1 MGMEKVRR
9 SIQFGASVPIS
20 KEGIDSSYS
29 KTTDGKIFKFGPL
42 VKRGT
47 KVEVSQEFNLDYYHG
62 PSLFNIQL
70 YRIPEYNA
78 EYCDTPVMELVETI
92 QIEFPDAHLEKDNN
106 LKNFSGVTFDLT
118 ARKLVGNNPLQY
130 SEITERIG
138 DFFGSI
144 FIDNE
149 FIKFLREKLGTRA
162 IVLLMEN
169 NYDQSQCLMQ
179 EFCQHV
185 KDPFTRDDT
194 EYNYILDIK
203 EKAPLL
209 LSRVNRKTKKIM
221 KKNEWLINI
230 NYDDVKSMIKQEF
243 NHTVK
248 NISVPTQPIVAIAHG
263 AIIYGLSKKSNG
275 LNNNSVEDNMKNIDS
290 SRVLKY
296 TLGIDVDSLYGKS
309 NDVEIHRFLALVN
322 RGTAIELD
330 QTFSFN
336 FEPEFNQKSENFA
349 IYYTKNNNVQHCE
362 VLLGV
367 LKIILPDVY
376 FYNRSINFGLTFGQK
391 GITAFARN
399 ELNGQNHMTTFC
411 YPNNVF

>member
-1 MGMEKVRR
+1 
-9 SIQFGASVPIS
+9 
-20 KEGIDSSYS
+20 
-29 KTTDGKIFKFGPL
+29 
-42 VKRGT
+42 
-47 KVEVSQEFNLDYYHG
+47 
-62 PSLFNIQL
+62 
-70 YRIPEYNA
+70 
-78 EYCDTPVMELVETI
+78 
-92 QIEFPDAHLEKDNN
+92 
-106 LKNFSGVTFDLT
+106 
-118 ARKLVGNNPLQY
+118 
-130 SEITERIG
+130 
-138 DFFGSI
+138 
-144 FIDNE
+144 
-149 FIKFLREKLGTRA
+149 
-162 IVLLMEN
+162 MEN

-209 LSRVNRKTKKIM
+209 LSHVNRKTKKIM

-230 NYDDVKSMIKQEF
+230 NYDDIKSMIKQEF

-248 NISVPTQPIVAIAHG
+248 NISVPIVAIAHG
-263 AIIYGLSKKSNG
+263 AIIYGLSKKSNC

-290 SRVLKY
+290 SRILVL
-296 TLGIDVDSLYGKS
+296 
-309 NDVEIHRFLALVN
+309 AN

-336 FEPEFNQKSENFA
+336 FESEFNQKSENFA
-349 IYYTKNNNVQHCE
+349 IYYTKNDNVQHCE

-399 ELNGQNHMTTFC
+399 ELNGQNHTTTFC
-411 YPNNVF
+411 YLNNVF

>member
-1 MGMEKVRR
+1 MELNCALIGKKSFGEERDE
-9 SIQFGASVPIS
+9 SI
-20 KEGIDSSYS
+20 K
-29 KTTDGKIFKFGPL
+29 
-42 VKRGT
+42 
-47 KVEVSQEFNLDYYHG
+47 
-62 PSLFNIQL
+62 
-70 YRIPEYNA
+70 
-78 EYCDTPVMELVETI
+78 YCDTPGMELVETI

-130 SEITERIG
+130 SEIIERIG

-162 IVLLMEN
+162 IGLLMEN

-209 LSRVNRKTKKIM
+209 LSHVNRKTKKIM

-230 NYDDVKSMIKQEF
+230 NYDDIKSMIKQEF

-248 NISVPTQPIVAIAHG
+248 NISVPIVAIAHG
-263 AIIYGLSKKSNG
+263 AIIYGLSKKSNC

-309 NDVEIHRFLALVN
+309 NDVEIHRFWFWP
-322 RGTAIELD
+322 I
-330 QTFSFN
+330 
-336 FEPEFNQKSENFA
+336 
-349 IYYTKNNNVQHCE
+349 E
-362 VLLGV
+362 VL
-367 LKIILPDVY
+367 
-376 FYNRSINFGLTFGQK
+376 Q
-391 GITAFARN
+391 
-399 ELNGQNHMTTFC
+399 
-411 YPNNVF
+411 

>member
-1 MGMEKVRR
+1 MELNCALIVKK
-9 SIQFGASVPIS
+9 SFGEERDESR
-20 KEGIDSSYS
+20 K
-29 KTTDGKIFKFGPL
+29 
-42 VKRGT
+42 
-47 KVEVSQEFNLDYYHG
+47 
-62 PSLFNIQL
+62 
-70 YRIPEYNA
+70 
-78 EYCDTPVMELVETI
+78 YCDTPVMELVETI
-92 QIEFPDAHLEKDNN
+92 QIEFPDAHLGLNRPLTFGISFGCICEEFNKWTNVCQIIICILTKLTFEVTADNQTFRLILETFFITEKDNN

-221 KKNEWLINI
+221 KKNEW
-230 NYDDVKSMIKQEF
+230 IKQEF

-309 NDVEIHRFLALVN
+309 NDVEIHRFLALAN
-322 RGTAIELD
+322 RGIAIELD

-362 VLLGV
+362 VLLG
-367 LKIILPDVY
+367 
-376 FYNRSINFGLTFGQK
+376 
-391 GITAFARN
+391 GIKNHSSRN
-399 ELNGQNHMTTFC
+399 YCICKE
-411 YPNNVF
+411 